1 MYREKEWQ
9 AASSKGSPGK
19 SAGTSSQEL
28 PPQPPALVVKETA
41 PLAPPPP
48 PQIDL
53 SLSALDFPWMG
64 QLEEDELEVDGEDFV
79 EPRNFKFDHGRD
91 SPLRYNHGAP
101 LHNVV
106 KEEE

>member
-1 MYREKEWQ
+1 M
-9 AASSKGSPGK
+9 
-19 SAGTSSQEL
+19 EL
-28 PPQPPALVVKETA
+28 
-41 PLAPPPP
+41 
-48 PQIDL
+48 
-53 SLSALDFPWMG
+53 
-64 QLEEDELEVDGEDFV
+64 LEEDELEVDGEEFV